1 MSINTWTIM
10 GRLTRDPELKTAG
23 EQYVCRFNVAVDDRY
38 KRDKTH
44 FFEVVAWRQK
54 AEFVSN
60 YFHKGDMIA
69 VTGSGSQDNWEAPD
83 GTKKTKTY
91 LLAEE
96 VSFCGS
102 KRETTEA
109 APAETPERAAP
120 RRRSP
125 VWKPEEKA
133 EQKPEEYRQTSLD
146 NEYRRVIEDDDLPFE

>member
-1 MSINTWTIM
+1 MSINTCTIM
-10 GRLTRDPELKTAG
+10 GRLTRDPELKTRTDAH
-23 EQYVCRFNVAVDDRY
+23 VCHFGVAVDDRF

-44 FFEVVAWRQK
+44 FFEVTAWRNT
-54 AEFVSN
+54 ADFVCN

-69 VTGSGSQDNWEAPD
+69 ITGSLSQDSWEGDD
-83 GTKKTKTY
+83 GQKRNKTY
-91 LLAEE
+91 ILADN

-109 APAETPERAAP
+109 APAETPERSAP

>member
-1 MSINTWTIM
+1 MINTWTIM

-44 FFEVVAWRQK
+44 FFEVVAWRNT

-60 YFHKGDMIA
+60 HFRKGDMIA

-91 LLAEE
+91 LLADN

-102 KRETTEA
+102 KRETAEA
-109 APAETPERAAP
+109 APAEAPERSAP
-120 RRRSP
+120 RRRSAP
-125 VWKPEEKA
+125 WKPEKTA
-133 EQKPEEYRQTSLD
+133 EQKPEEYRQV
-146 NEYRRVIEDDDLPFE
+146 VIDDDDLPF